1 MRISVFAL
9 TAWLVAMAAAA
20 PAPARDPWEGR
31 PIYGADLLSK
41 AERKAY
47 WSEFLA
53 LETFEEQEAYWLAHV
68 AKMQRLAIERGV
80 SLPDPPEKS
89 PAPGEEKLVYS
100 REPYFADILT
110 PEERD
115 AYHTEIDAIKDR
127 SERRAFVRNHIA
139 KMQARGLERGLS
151 PPSTADFAY
160 AYEPL
165 DEAGQAAPAPAADP
179 ERADGTAP
187 EGGDGAVLDVEFDAD
202 FGDSEDEAP

>member
-20 PAPARDPWEGR
+20 PAPAREPWEGR
-31 PIYGADLLSK
+31 PIYGAGLLSK

-68 AKMQRLAIERGV
+68 AEMRKLATERGV
-80 SLPDPPEKS
+80 SLPDPPEKP
-89 PAPGEEKLVYS
+89 PAPGEEKVVYS

-115 AYHTEIDAIKDR
+115 AYHTGIDAIKDR
-127 SERRAFVRNHIA
+127 SERRAFIRNHIA
-139 KMQARGLERGLS
+139 KMQKRGLGRGLS

-165 DEAGQAAPAPAADP
+165 VETGRAAPAGGSDP
-179 ERADGTAP
+179 ERADGTTP
-187 EGGDGAVLDVEFDAD
+187 GGGDGEALDVEVDA
-202 FGDSEDEAP
+202 P